1 MRVIRRAGWMAHTRA
16 LRGTRVRW
24 TDAQYSVVVVPVP
37 GGFAVH
43 GRTAWLLG
51 RRAECS
57 VLVRLAAAVRGGAS
71 RALVVHGEPG
81 VGKTALL
88 EYLAG
93 QAVDCRV
100 ARATGVQSEMELA
113 FAGLHQLCA
122 PMLDRLEALPA
133 PQREALRIAFGMS
146 AEPAPDR
153 FLVGLAVLG
162 LMSEVAA
169 DRPLLCLVD
178 DGQWLDRASAQVLA
192 FVARRLR
199 AESVGLVFAARV
211 PGEELP
217 ELPELAVGGLRED
230 AARALL
236 DSVLTGP
243 LDPRIRDQIVAETHG
258 NPLALRELPRGL
270 TPAELAGG
278 FGLPGAGALSG
289 RIEDSFRGRVDALPA
304 ETRRLLLLAAADA
317 TGDPVLLWRAAG
329 LLGVGAEAAKPA
341 AEANLIEF
349 GARVRFHHSLVR
361 SAAYRSASDR
371 ERREVHHALAEATDP
386 ELDPDRRAWHRA
398 QAASGPDED
407 IAAELER
414 SAGRAQA
421 RGGLA
426 AAAAFFEHAT
436 ELTPDP
442 VVRAGRALDA
452 ARAKFRAGAFGA
464 ALDLLARA
472 EAGPLSHLEHARVD
486 LVRAQVT
493 FGTRRGSD
501 APPLLLKAAKRLEPI
516 DAGLARATYMD
527 AFVAATYAGRLAS
540 PGGSLLEV
548 ARAAAAAPLP
558 HAPSAPDLLLDGLA
572 AVFNQGYAAGVP
584 ILRRALHAF
593 SSDMPTDPNPRWLT
607 LAFVAALHIWDDK
620 GCAMISD
627 RYVQLVRHAG
637 ALSELPSALTGRT
650 YVLLFAGELTAA
662 ASLVEEMQTAVEA
675 MGSNLTPYGALGL
688 AAFRGSEAEASA
700 LIEAILRDGPPRGE
714 GLAISAAEWANA
726 VLNNGLGRYEEAVSA
741 AQRASGNHSEL
752 GHANWAVVELI
763 EAAARSGMRETAAG
777 AYRRL
782 AEMTGASGTDW
793 ARGVEAR
800 SHALLSTGEDAERL
814 HREAI
819 AGLGRTPVRTEL
831 ARAHLVYGEWLRRE
845 RRRAEAREQLRTAHD
860 MLEAMGMEAFATR
873 ARRELRATG
882 ENARRSTVA
891 TRPELTA
898 QEAQVARLARDG
910 LSNSEIGSRLFL
922 SPRTVQYHLRN
933 VFTKLGITSRN
944 QLRRIL
950 PATPDAAP
958 LH

>member
-1 MRVIRRAGWMAHTRA
+1 
-16 LRGTRVRW
+16 VR
-24 TDAQYSVVVVPVP
+24 
-37 GGFAVH
+37 
-43 GRTAWLLG
+43 GRTARLLG
-51 RRAECS
+51 RRAECG
-57 VLVRLAAAVRGGAS
+57 VLDQLAAAVRAGAS

-88 EYLAG
+88 EFLAG
-93 QAVDCRV
+93 RAVDCRV
-100 ARATGVQSEMELA
+100 ARAAGVQSEMELA

-122 PMLDRLEALPA
+122 PMLDRLEALPL
-133 PQREALRIAFGMS
+133 PQRRALRIGFGMS

-178 DGQWLDRASAQVLA
+178 DAQWLDRASAQVLG

-199 AESVGLVFAARV
+199 AESVGLVFGARV
-211 PGEELP
+211 PGEELA
-217 ELPELAVGGLRED
+217 ELPELVVGGLRED
-230 AARALL
+230 AARELL
-236 DSVLTGP
+236 DSVLPGP
-243 LDPRIRDQIVAETHG
+243 LDARIREQIVSETRG
-258 NPLALRELPRGL
+258 NPLALLELPRGL

-278 FGLPGAGALSG
+278 FGLPGAGALSE
-289 RIEDSFRGRVDALPA
+289 RIEESFRERVDVLPA

-317 TGDPVLLWRAAG
+317 TGDPVLVWRAAER
-329 LLGVGAEAAKPA
+329 LGIGAAAARPA
-341 AEANLIEF
+341 AQAGLAEF
-349 GARVRFHHSLVR
+349 ATRVRFRHPLVR
-361 SAAYRSASDR
+361 VAAYRSASAR
-371 ERREVHHALAEATDP
+371 ERQDVHSALAEATDP
-386 ELDPDRRAWHRA
+386 QADPDRRAWHRA
-398 QAASGPDED
+398 QAARRPDED

-426 AAAAFFEHAT
+426 AAAAFLEHAT

-442 VVRAGRALDA
+442 AVRAGRALDA
-452 ARAKFRAGAFGA
+452 AWAKLRAGAFEA

-472 EAGPLSHLEHARVD
+472 DAGPLSDLQHARVD

-493 FGTRRGSD
+493 FGMSRGSD

-516 DAGLARATYMD
+516 DAGLARVTYMD
-527 AFVAATYAGRLAS
+527 ALVAATYAGRLAS
-540 PGGSLLEV
+540 PGGSLLDV
-548 ARAAAAAPLP
+548 ARAAGAAPQP

-584 ILRRALHAF
+584 MVRKALDAF
-593 SSDMPTDPNPRWLT
+593 CRDMATAPELRWLT

-620 GCAMISD
+620 GCAMLSE
-627 RYVQLVRHAG
+627 RYVQLVRDAG

-650 YVLLFAGELTAA
+650 YELLFAGELTAA
-662 ASLVEEMQTAVEA
+662 ASLVEEMQTAIEA
-675 MGSNLTPYGALGL
+675 MGRNLTPYGALGL

-726 VLNNGLGRYEEAVSA
+726 VLNNGLGRYQEAASA
-741 AQRASGNHSEL
+741 AQRASENHSEL
-752 GHANWAVVELI
+752 GHANWAVVELT
-763 EAAARSGMRETAAG
+763 EAAARSGMSETAAG

-782 AEMTGASGTDW
+782 AEMTGVSGTDW
-793 ARGVEAR
+793 ALGVEAR
-800 SHALLSTGEDAERL
+800 SHALLSTGEAAEGL
-814 HREAI
+814 YREAI
-819 AGLGRTPVRTEL
+819 VRLGRTRGRAEL
-831 ARAHLVYGEWLRRE
+831 ARAHLLYGEWLRRE
-845 RRRAEAREQLRTAHD
+845 RRRAEAREQLRTAHA
-860 MLEAMGMEAFATR
+860 MLEAMGMEAFAAR

-882 ENARRSTVA
+882 ENARRRTVA
-891 TRPELTA
+891 TRLELTA
-898 QEAQVARLARDG
+898 QEAQIARLARDG
-910 LSNSEIGSRLFL
+910 LSNSEIGARLFL

-950 PATPDAAP
+950 PAIPDAPA